1 MPGSRSTR
9 RSLVN
14 MQFPRSDGPFD
25 AIAPLDELGAYEAL
39 WAKENVSFRKISEAV
54 RATGAPL
61 LTSLV
66 SRAEIAT
73 HADLA
78 LGLLATKGVQDFGV
92 HVRLD
97 ASYPDQLLD
106 AEYPVELLYFRG
118 EWELVYTPS
127 VAIVGTR
134 QASLEG
140 IKRAKRLS
148 RLLVEDGYT
157 IVSGLARGIDTAA
170 HTAAIKAGGRTIAV
184 IGTSIAAVYP
194 PENAALQ
201 EDIATNHLLISQVP
215 IVRHFRQGPAGNRLF
230 FPERNITMSA
240 LTRATIIVE
249 AADSSGTLTQARA
262 ALKQGGRKLF
272 ILDSCF
278 RNSKLTWPERF
289 EALGAIR
296 VRDFSDIQRELGSVE
311 TPDAD

>member
-1 MPGSRSTR
+1 
-9 RSLVN
+9 
-14 MQFPRSDGPFD
+14 MQFPHSDGPFD
-25 AIAPLDELGAYEAL
+25 AITPIDELGAYEAL
-39 WAKENVSFRKISEAV
+39 WATRKVNFRKISEAV
-54 RATGAPL
+54 HATDIPL

-66 SRAEIAT
+66 GRADVET

-78 LGLLATKGVQDFGV
+78 LAVLATKGVKDFGV
-92 HVRLD
+92 HVRSD

-134 QASLEG
+134 QASMEG
-140 IKRAKRLS
+140 IARAKRLS

-170 HTAAIKAGGRTIAV
+170 HTAAMEAGGRTIAV

-201 EDIATNHLLISQVP
+201 EDIATKQLLISQVP
-215 IVRHFRQGPAGNRLF
+215 IVRHSQQGPAGNKLF

-249 AADSSGTLTQARA
+249 AGESSGTLIQARA

-278 RNSKLTWPERF
+278 RNAKLTWPERF

-296 VRDFSDIQRELGSVE
+296 VRDYSDIQRELTSAE
-311 TPDAD
+311 ASDAD